1 MKFQFCSS
9 ENGLIINKKDSL
21 IRGHISQNQYFIIAE
36 LKLDTSK
43 ILKGVEYEY

>member
-21 IRGHISQNQYFIIAE
+21 IRGHISQKTIFSYSRIEIGNF
-36 LKLDTSK
+36 KKSK
-43 ILKGVEYEY
+43 GS